1 MCHETLTHLCLPVG
15 EKLLRTVA
23 VYAFLVIG
31 LRLAGKRE
39 LGQFNA
45 FDLVVLITLANAVQN
60 AIIGPENTLTGGLIG
75 AATLLVTNSVVV
87 RIAYRY
93 PALDRL
99 LEGKEV
105 PLYAKG
111 RMNHKALRR
120 ELITEE
126 ELMSV
131 ARRQGVRSLQ
141 EVDRIILERNGTVS
155 VILREDAT
163 IQRILDEVGDI
174 KRALAAR

>member
-1 MCHETLTHLCLPVG
+1 MCHETLTHLCMPVP

-60 AIIGPENTLTGGLIG
+60 AIIGPENTLAGGLIG
-75 AATLLVTNSVVV
+75 AATLLATNFLVV
-87 RIAYRY
+87 RVAYRF

-99 LEGKEV
+99 LEGKELT
-105 PLYAKG
+105 LYEKG
-111 RMNHKALRR
+111 RMNRKALQR
-120 ELITEE
+120 EVITEG
-126 ELMSV
+126 ELMSIV
-131 ARRQGVRSLQ
+131 RRQGARSLN
-141 EVDRIILERNGTVS
+141 EVDRIVLERNGTVS
-155 VILREDAT
+155 VILREDVT
-163 IQRILDEVGDI
+163 ILRILEEVGDI